1 MNTAKSEKSWVVFA
15 GVVMAAWGL
24 TGCVSNG
31 YNKSEAAALSLQRAA
46 DEVQAEGRALDV
58 TMLTL
63 NELVNKP
70 GSDLKFQFERFS
82 VNLGQLEAAAKR
94 NADAL
99 RRVSQR
105 SAVYFEKW
113 DREMAGI
120 NYEAVRLRSQARRAE
135 VATQFDSV
143 TSRYRETQSALLPL
157 LDYLVDIRRALS
169 TDLTLNGLESIKGV
183 VENANG
189 NATKIQ
195 TALGKLAEDLASSGT
210 KMSSVLVQNTEQAR

>member
-1 MNTAKSEKSWVVFA
+1 
-15 GVVMAAWGL
+15 MAAWGL